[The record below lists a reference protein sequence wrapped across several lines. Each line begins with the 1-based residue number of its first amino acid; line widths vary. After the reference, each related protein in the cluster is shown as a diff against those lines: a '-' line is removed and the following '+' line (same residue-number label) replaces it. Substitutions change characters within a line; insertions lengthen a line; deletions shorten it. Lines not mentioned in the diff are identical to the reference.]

1 MYNIWKHYLFQAVLS
16 SVNVVLIYVVK
27 YLVRSALPAHAY
39 TIFFLRL
46 EVVSIIV
53 HYVIVMN
60 YPYISIE
67 LNGLNEVF
75 SQ

>member
-1 MYNIWKHYLFQAVLS
+1 MEASSISGCIKLSERRLNIC
-16 SVNVVLIYVVK
+16 IVK

-39 TIFFLRL
+39 TIFLRL
-46 EVVSIIV
+46 EAVSIIA